1 MPQTWND
8 DGILD
13 VWPKR
18 TVPVDYNPKQKQ
30 IEFFWP
36 LTEQI
41 ELDLDYTRTYDYDYE
56 KTQSRLTAQEGQVL
70 TIANGN
76 TSAVWMSTN
85 DIQTAKLTVTTEGIE
100 TPEITFTL
108 NKKPFIIKRMMYNLL
123 GFKWKIK

>member
-13 VWPKR
+13 TWPKQ
-18 TVPVDYNPKQKQ
+18 TVLDDYNPNQKQ

-41 ELDLDYTRTYDYDYE
+41 ELDLDYTRTKEYDHQKY
-56 KTQSRLTAQEGQVL
+56 KLSLVNQPGQVL
-70 TIANGN
+70 TIGNGG
-76 TSAVWMSTN
+76 TSAVWVTANEMTVPKLST
-85 DIQTAKLTVTTEGIE
+85 QGLE

-108 NKKPFIIKRMMYNLL
+108 NKKPFIIKRLMYKLL
-123 GFKWKIK
+123 GFKWKVQ

>member
-1 MPQTWND
+1 MLWNDTPTETWPPQNTWN
-8 DGILD
+8 
-13 VWPKR
+13 K
-18 TVPVDYNPKQKQ
+18 NPNQKE

-56 KTQSRLTAQEGQVL
+56 KTKLRVKAEAGQCL

-76 TSAVWMSTN
+76 TSVTWVSAN
-85 DIQTAKLTVTTEGIE
+85 EIQTLKVTAEGIE

-108 NKKPFIIKRMMYNLL
+108 NKKPFIIKRLAYKFL
-123 GFKWKIK
+123 GIKWKIK